1 MKYTIYSFY
10 EDLNKMLMV
19 WMVCCYM
26 KIYSNNKPNNPG
38 TFTDVYISDFI
49 GD

>member
-1 MKYTIYSFY
+1 MKYTFYSFY
-10 EDLNKMLMV
+10 EDLKKMLMV

-26 KIYSNNKPNNPG
+26 KIYNNKPNNNG